1 VTLRPAPRTRAAPA
15 TALSRR
21 PAVIRKAAAVLG
33 LARLSL
39 LGGLSMLLASS
50 CIVADPPEY
59 LNPVQTRPVL
69 DIGQADPGT
78 SQVLVVQTSQNVAFS
93 VPVRSEDAGE
103 DLRAVFFVDQ
113 GPGSPGVFQNSQSI
127 PASTY
132 NDTGRAVTF
141 EWTVP
146 PPPPPGPGCH
156 LMTLTVAHRLSF
168 DPTHD
173 DVLNP
178 KDQDDAA
185 IVNWWLNADPTTDP
199 STLVNCPTNG
209 VVAQ

>member
-1 VTLRPAPRTRAAPA
+1 MTPGQAPVTYAAPA
-15 TALSRR
+15 TRLSRR
-21 PAVIRKAAAVLG
+21 SPLIRKATAFLG

-39 LGGLSMLLASS
+39 LSSLSMLLASS

-59 LNPVQTRPVL
+59 LDPVQTRPVL

-78 SQVLVVQTSQNVAFS
+78 SQVLVVHAGDNVAFS

-113 GPGSPGVFQNSQSI
+113 GPGSAGVFQNSQSI

-141 EWTVP
+141 TWTVP
-146 PPPPPGPGCH
+146 TLAVGCH
-156 LMTLTVAHRLSF
+156 LLTLTVAHRLSF
-168 DPTHD
+168 LLKQD

-185 IVNWWLNADPTTDP
+185 IVNWWLNANPPTTDT
-199 STLVNCPTNG
+199 STLINCPTKG
-209 VVAQ
+209 VVAK